1 MCAAARREREAALT
15 GSVTMYPLRRH
26 MKAWLAAVL
35 AGALLLAPFT
45 QVQNA
50 SAADGWLVVA
60 AIRVL
65 QQHYVDPVQPVPL
78 LNAAI
83 ATLRQATHTGPSILP
98 DIWAGA
104 PENEAASQ
112 FTAEFSRAAQTGVV
126 PETQLAYLATEGML
140 ESLHD
145 SHTHYLTPQA
155 LREERQQLFGDPV
168 FSGIGV
174 TITQRKDAGGTG
186 WIFVEDVF
194 PGSPA
199 SEAGVHRFDRIIQV
213 DGKSLQNVN
222 TLDASQLIRGP
233 AGTTVQLMIQRGSQT
248 LQISVVRGSI
258 RVPPVEGTW
267 LRPGVAYVK
276 LFQFSQGA
284 GRQVRGALQRLS
296 SEGTIRSVVL
306 DLRGNPGGL
315 IAEAARVGGLFLPA
329 GTVLARITE
338 RGKAPS
344 TLRTSGIPLMART
357 PLVVLVDGLSASASE
372 ILTGAFKDYQR
383 ATIIGEKTAGAL
395 GGAVTVALP
404 EGGMSVTVERILTPK
419 SEQVEGVGIHPDVPV
434 VLTVADMERGQDVQL
449 EAALRALGQ
458 AWSWFLRVAA

>member
-1 MCAAARREREAALT
+1 
-15 GSVTMYPLRRH
+15 MYLLQRYV
-26 MKAWLAAVL
+26 KAWLAAVL
-35 AGALLLAPFT
+35 AAALLLAPFT

-50 SAADGWLVVA
+50 SAADGSLVIA
-60 AIRVL
+60 AIHVL
-65 QQHYVDPVQPVPL
+65 QQHYVEPVQPVSL

-83 ATLRQATHTGPSILP
+83 TTLRQATHTGPNLLP
-98 DIWAGA
+98 DISAGT

-112 FTAEFSRAAQTGVV
+112 FTAEFARAVQTGVV

-140 ESLHD
+140 QSLHD
-145 SHTHYLTPQA
+145 SHTHYLTPQM
-155 LREERQQLFGDPV
+155 LREERQQLFGNAV

-199 SEAGVHRFDRIIQV
+199 AGAGVRRFDRILQV

-233 AGTTVQLMIQRGSQT
+233 AGSTVQLAIQRGSQT

-258 RVPPVEGTW
+258 RVPPIEGRW
-267 LRPGVAYVK
+267 LRPGVAYIK

-284 GRQVRGALQRLS
+284 GRQVRIALERLS
-296 SEGTIRSVVL
+296 SGRTIRSVVL

-315 IAEAARVGGLFLPA
+315 IMEAANVGGVFLPT

-338 RGKAPS
+338 RGQEPS
-344 TLRTSGIPLMART
+344 TLRTSGIPLLSRT

-395 GGAVTVALP
+395 GGSVTVALP

-419 SEQVEGVGIHPDVPV
+419 SEQVEGVGINPDVPV

-458 AWSWFLRVAA
+458 AWAWFLRMAA